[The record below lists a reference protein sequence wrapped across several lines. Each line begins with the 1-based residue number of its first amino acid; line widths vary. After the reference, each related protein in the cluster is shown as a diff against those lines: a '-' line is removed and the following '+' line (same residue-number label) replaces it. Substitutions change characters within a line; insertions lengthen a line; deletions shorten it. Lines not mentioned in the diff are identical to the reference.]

1 MYVFVVSCSAFSF
14 ILFVLSDVQNLFFVF
29 YVAKECPTPIAPDNA
44 MAIGK
49 NTIGST
55 VTFFCKEGYFRLG
68 EPFQVKCKSDGHW
81 TKANVTCIGEILF
94 LFSILNCL

>member
-1 MYVFVVSCSAFSF
+1 MYVFVVSCFAFSF
-14 ILFVLSDVQNLFFVF
+14 ILFVLSDVQTLSFVF
-29 YVAKECPTPIAPDNA
+29 SVDKVCPTPIAPDNA
-44 MAIGK
+44 MAIGN

-55 VTFFCKEGYFRLG
+55 VTFLCKEGYFRLG

-94 LFSILNCL
+94 LFSVMKCL